1 MSLDWNLK
9 KSDPEALC
17 DALDASGI
25 IPAPGE
31 TVSAFLERAEA
42 ESNAP
47 PFDVSGEPD
56 FTDAVPIPPEVLAEG
71 SERTERLFGF
81 AVPHVPGYFVKHGMG
96 LLWGGFTLEDEH
108 GRVCFALRDPF
119 RTRRRWFLY
128 DRAELLAHEQC
139 HAART
144 PLGDTVY
151 EEMLAYMTSEKNFL
165 RRYLGGCFRSRAGSA
180 AVCVFLTVLFVAEL
194 AAAFRILPF
203 TLPLWPFMM
212 VFLLFLFGVLIRNH
226 IVRRRYFRAGKNLSA
241 VTDRPDAMLFRAVAD
256 EIGRIADTAPEE
268 IPALLERFA
277 QNELRWAVA
286 LRRFRK

>member
-9 KSDPEALC
+9 QNDPETLC
-17 DALDASGI
+17 DALDASGV

-31 TVSAFLERAEA
+31 TLSAFLERAEA
-42 ESNAP
+42 ELKAP
-47 PFDVSGEPD
+47 PFDVSGDPD
-56 FTDAVPIPPEVLAEG
+56 FKDAEPIPPEILAEG
-71 SERTERLFGF
+71 TECTERLFGF
-81 AVPHVPGYFVKHGMG
+81 AIPRVPGYFVKHGMG
-96 LLWGGFTLEDEH
+96 LLWGGFTIEDEH
-108 GRVCFALRDPF
+108 GRVCFALRDSF

-144 PLGDTVY
+144 PLGDDAY

-165 RRYLGGCFRSRAGSA
+165 RRYLGGCFRSRAGSV
-180 AVCVFLTVLFVAEL
+180 AVCVFLAVLFAAEL

-203 TLPLWPFMM
+203 ALPLWPFMT
-212 VFLLFLFGVLIRNH
+212 VFLLFVLGVLIRNH
-226 IVRRRYFRAGKNLSA
+226 IARRRYFRAEKNLSA
-241 VTDRPDAMLFRAVAD
+241 VADRPDAMLFRATAD